1 MHFEFYAEAHD
12 LGMNK
17 SHVGYKAGG
26 NLVTVIHVEHVKWLN
41 KSPAQLME
49 ELIEMH
55 HVPLDKQMQLF
66 THIRLANAFSD
77 YRRRLQC
84 VQARLQ
90 ALSVLIYCNALA
102 DAAPSLLY
110 AG

>member
-1 MHFEFYAEAHD
+1 
-12 LGMNK
+12 
-17 SHVGYKAGG
+17 
-26 NLVTVIHVEHVKWLN
+26 
-41 KSPAQLME
+41 ME
-49 ELIEMH
+49 ELIDMH
-55 HVPLDKQMQLF
+55 HVPVDKQMQLF
-66 THIRLANAFSD
+66 THIRLAHAFSD

-110 AG
+110 AGVYFFCFESNLFLLFLNLYIW

>member
-1 MHFEFYAEAHD
+1 
-12 LGMNK
+12 
-17 SHVGYKAGG
+17 
-26 NLVTVIHVEHVKWLN
+26 
-41 KSPAQLME
+41 ME
-49 ELIEMH
+49 ELIEVY
-55 HVPLDKQMQLF
+55 HVPQDKQMQLF
-66 THIRLANAFSD
+66 THIRLAHSFAD

-110 AG
+110 AGSSSSLKIDLFA